1 MKTITMT
8 IDEYNAI
15 RRLKDFA
22 QWYIEAQD
30 PSGEQYF
37 MDLEDICAGQ
47 AVLAAI
53 DSNIYNEYTTPTFE
67 PTQDE

>member
-8 IDEYNAI
+8 IDEYNTI

-22 QWYIEAQD
+22 QWYIEERE

-37 MDLEDICAGQ
+37 MDIENVCAGQ
-47 AVLAAI
+47 AAIAII
-53 DSNIYNEYTTPTFE
+53 DSNIFKQYTAETFE
-67 PTQDE
+67 PTQE